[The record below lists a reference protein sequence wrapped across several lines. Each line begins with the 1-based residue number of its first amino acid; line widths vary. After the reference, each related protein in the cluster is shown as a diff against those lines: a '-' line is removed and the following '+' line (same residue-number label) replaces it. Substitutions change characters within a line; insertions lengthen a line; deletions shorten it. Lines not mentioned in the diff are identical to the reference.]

1 MNVSRVAMSRERS
14 ERASGVAASYQL
26 SNKSRKRRSAVFPR
40 SYKFS
45 RLLSALFPRLRKSA
59 PTPSRGTRRKERRQR
74 RPRGEECNSI
84 KDASPAPCVAF
95 STFLRLLPYFSRL
108 FLSLMLPRKSEGARW
123 RRLRARQL
131 SSIPDSIFTHNFTW
145 ILCDVC
151 PPWACQFI

>member
-1 MNVSRVAMSRERS
+1 MEWRRLINFRTSRASATAPSSRALTSFLAFLAPFFRVL
-14 ERASGVAASYQL
+14 ERAH
-26 SNKSRKRRSAVFPR
+26 RRHLAELDGKKGDSD
-40 SYKFS
+40 
-45 RLLSALFPRLRKSA
+45 A
-59 PTPSRGTRRKERRQR
+59 PG
-74 RPRGEECNSI
+74 GEECNSI
-84 KDASPAPCVAF
+84 KDAPPAPCVAF
-95 STFLRLLPYFSRL
+95 STFLRLLPYSSRL